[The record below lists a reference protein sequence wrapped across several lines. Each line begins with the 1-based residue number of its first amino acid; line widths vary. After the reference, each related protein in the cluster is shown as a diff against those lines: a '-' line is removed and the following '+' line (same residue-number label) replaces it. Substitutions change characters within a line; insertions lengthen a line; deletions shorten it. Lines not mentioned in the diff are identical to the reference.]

1 MSYRLT
7 IDFYVIENHRGG
19 NSIAEILQ
27 PALLLASVH
36 HYKHLAGVSV
46 HQTIARWAE
55 MV

>member
-46 HQTIARWAE
+46 HQTIAQWAE